1 MKILSLA
8 GENLASLTG
17 AFTIDFAGGA
27 LGAAG
32 LFAITGNTG
41 AGKSTLLDAICLGL
55 YDEMPRFIANRKH
68 VAEVG
73 RADDEEKLKA
83 NDVRGIL
90 SRGHASGCAEV
101 KFRGC
106 DGRIWLARWAVRR
119 ARNRSEGRF
128 QAQERSL
135 TDVESGQVFSGS
147 KRELQDRIDELVGLS
162 WEQFRRAVILPQG
175 EFAAFLKSSAD
186 ERSALL
192 ERMTGTELY
201 SAISIQTHER
211 ARAEQQALAT
221 IQQRLGDVA
230 LMDDETREHWVAQQ
244 LSLSTSLKHEQQ
256 QRQLLQ
262 DLRDLNGR
270 IAAQLQACREG
281 QEALAAAEAAH
292 GEAAPGREEFAR
304 AEQAQVARA
313 DHDELARLTLE
324 VQQQEQQIGQ
334 LASQLE
340 QVEPVLQQAALR
352 EQQLLADKIAAER
365 EWGALQPELKRA
377 QELDTRL
384 KEKSQQLQETR
395 QQGTQARALQLE
407 LQQEWQQQ
415 ASRVEAL
422 TVRRQQWALW
432 LEERKALA
440 PLARQWQPLLAAIQ
454 DWAADREQLLRVLQS
469 REQKGHALR
478 DLASRLAQGQ
488 QERDDWQ
495 QEQARLQQQQHEL
508 QEQQWESR
516 LAKAQEQWQQQTEQ
530 LGQLHQLL
538 ELADYGRNHGE
549 QHGRLQQEIAQ
560 LEQALSRLTTLGGEL
575 APARERLAL
584 QRDEARHALEQSR
597 AIASFEQYRHILNDG
612 EPCPLCGA
620 EEHPYSQSQPQ
631 VAGILGQLADRSR
644 SLELEWERLNH
655 QYIQCESERQE
666 LARQLAARR
675 QHLPELDARA
685 EQLTLRWQQLGG
697 AKLLGHPLPLNQNQ
711 ADSLTK
717 WSELMSTLLG
727 RGQTL
732 EHGLAQSQQQLR
744 EAQFGQQQLQAVR
757 QQLSQLTARHQQF
770 EQQWQEAE
778 RQKVEWEAELKALAE
793 QEASLRQRLAQG
805 EARLD
810 QQMGAEPWRQW
821 LGSQQW
827 LAWQQT
833 CEEYLHGQNE
843 WEQLGGELAT
853 LTPALSA
860 QEARLQSQNELLHKL
875 ERDYKEADQQRQGL
889 LASREACLG
898 GRAITLIE
906 QEWQLRLQL
915 AASQLEEA
923 VTALRVAREKQ
934 TELKARLAHLEQ
946 DRQVSSRRR
955 REALGRWAA
964 HAGTLG
970 IAEYDLS
977 QLLAITPDELRA
989 RRSAL
994 QRLDD
999 ALAEARTRLAER
1011 QRALAQEEAKLARYR
1026 EHHGELT
1033 ALTAEALAERLGACE
1048 ARCGELEEQLFQCK
1062 STLAQAEAAALKAG
1076 SLQEDLAAQQAVTD
1090 HWLQLSELI
1099 GSASGAKLRT
1109 FAQSLTLE
1117 RLLLEANAQ
1126 LGELSPRYRLERV
1139 PGTDLALQVVDLDM
1153 GDEVRSVDSLSGGE
1167 SFLVSLALAL
1177 ALSSLSSR
1185 QTQVESL
1192 FIDEGFGTL
1201 DPDSLDL
1208 ALSSLDSLQAAG
1220 RQIGVISHVQTLV
1233 ERIGVQIR
1241 VEALGGGESRV
1252 VLP

>member
-1 MKILSLA
+1 MKILSLS

-17 AFTIDFAGGA
+17 AFTIDFTKGA

-41 AGKSTLLDAICLGL
+41 AGKSTLLDAICLAL

-90 SRGHASGCAEV
+90 SRGHASGYAEV
-101 KFRGC
+101 RFRGC

-135 TDVESGQVFSGS
+135 TDVASGQVFSGS

-211 ARAEQQALAT
+211 AREEQQKLAA

-230 LMDDETREHWVAQQ
+230 LMDEATREQWVAQQ
-244 LSLSTSLKHEQQ
+244 LALSTCLKHEQQ

-262 DLRDLNGR
+262 DLRDLNER
-270 IAAQLQACREG
+270 IAAQLLACEEG
-281 QEALAAAEAAH
+281 QTALAAAEAAH
-292 GEAAPGREEFAR
+292 AQAAPEREEFGR

-324 VQQQEQQIGQ
+324 VQQQEMVIAELGPELAKLEEQTQQ
-334 LASQLE
+334 S
-340 QVEPVLQQAALR
+340 ALT
-352 EQQLLADKIAAER
+352 EQQLLAEKIAAER

-377 QELDTRL
+377 QELDTRIR
-384 KEKSQQLQETR
+384 EKVQQLQKI
-395 QQGTQARALQLE
+395 
-407 LQQEWQQQ
+407 QQEGAQEREVQLTLEQAWREQSKQVELLKQQH
-415 ASRVEAL
+415 
-422 TVRRQQWALW
+422 QQWGLW
-432 LEERKALA
+432 LEEHKGLA
-440 PLARQWQPLLAAIQ
+440 PVARQWQPLLTAMQ
-454 DWAADREQLLRVLQS
+454 DWADDAAKLQQLLT
-469 REQKGHALR
+469 LR
-478 DLASRLAQGQ
+478 DHKLRALQQLQLQLAQAQ
-488 QERDDWQ
+488 QDRDYWQ
-495 QEQARLQQQQHEL
+495 QEQARLQQHQHEL

-530 LGQLHQLL
+530 LGQLRQLL

-560 LEQALSRLTTLGGEL
+560 LEQALGKLAILGEEL

-597 AIASFEQYRHILNDG
+597 AIASFEQYRHILSDD

-620 EEHPYSQSQPQ
+620 KEHPYSQSQPQ
-631 VAGILGQLADRSR
+631 VVGILGQLAERVR
-644 SLELEWERLNH
+644 SLELEWERLNY

-666 LARQLAARR
+666 LARQLAVRQ
-675 QHLPELDARA
+675 QHLPELEARA
-685 EQLTLRWQQLGG
+685 EQLTQRWQQLGG
-697 AKLLGHPLPLNQNQ
+697 DTLLGHPLPLRQSPIEWN
-711 ADSLTK
+711 D
-717 WSELMSTLLG
+717 LMSTLLG
-727 RGQTL
+727 RGQAL
-732 EHGLAQSQQQLR
+732 EQGLAQSQQQLR
-744 EAQFGQQQLQAVR
+744 QAQLGQQQLQGVR
-757 QQLSQLTARHQQF
+757 QQLSQLAAQHQQF
-770 EQQWQEAE
+770 DQQWQEAD
-778 RQKVEWEAELKALAE
+778 RQRITLEGEVKAMGE
-793 QEASLRQRLAQG
+793 QETTLRQRLEQG
-805 EARLD
+805 AHRLD
-810 QQMGAEPWRQW
+810 EQMGGQPWRQW

-827 LAWQQT
+827 HEWQQT
-833 CEEYLHGQNE
+833 CEAWLHGQSE
-843 WEQLGGELAT
+843 WERLASEIAS

-860 QEARLQSQNELLHKL
+860 QEARLQTQRELLHKL
-875 ERDYKEADQQRQGL
+875 ERDYKEHDQQRQGL
-889 LASREACLG
+889 LTSRAACLG
-898 GRAITLIE
+898 GEDIALVENR
-906 QEWQLRLQL
+906 WQQRLQQV
-915 AASQLEEA
+915 ASELEA
-923 VTALRVAREKQ
+923 MQHSARTLRERQ
-934 TELKARLAHLEQ
+934 TELKTRLTHLEQ
-946 DRQVSSRRR
+946 DKQVSSRRR
-955 REALGRWAA
+955 REVLGRWAA
-964 HAGTLG
+964 HATRLG
-970 IAEYDLS
+970 IAEYDLRR
-977 QLLAITPDELRA
+977 LLAIHPEELKA
-989 RRSAL
+989 RRTAL
-994 QRLDD
+994 QGLDD

-1011 QRALAQEEAKLARYR
+1011 QRALALEEVKRERYR

-1033 ALTAEALAERLGACE
+1033 ALSTEALAERLGACE
-1048 ARCGELEEQLFQCK
+1048 AHCRELEEQLFQCK

-1076 SLQEDLAAQQAVTD
+1076 SLQEELSCQQAVTD
-1090 HWLQLSELI
+1090 HWQQLSELI

-1117 RLLLEANAQ
+1117 CLLLEANAQ

>member
-8 GENLASLTG
+8 GESLASLTG

-41 AGKSTLLDAICLGL
+41 AGKSTLLDAICLAL
-55 YDEMPRFIANRKH
+55 YDEMPRFIANRKN
-68 VAEVG
+68 VEKIG
-73 RADDEEKLKA
+73 RADEDEKEKLTA
-83 NDVRGIL
+83 NDVKNIL
-90 SRGHASGCAEV
+90 SRGHASGYAEV
-101 KFRGC
+101 QFRGC

-135 TDVESGQVFSGS
+135 IDVESGQVFSGS

-230 LMDDETREHWVAQQ
+230 LMDDETREHWVARQ

-292 GEAAPGREEFAR
+292 GEAASGREEFAR

-324 VQQQEQQIGQ
+324 VQQQELQIGQ
-334 LASQLE
+334 LAPQLE

-384 KEKSQQLQETR
+384 KEKGQQLQETR
-395 QQGTQARALQLE
+395 QQGAQARALQLA
-407 LQQEWQQQ
+407 LQQEWQLQ

-454 DWAADREQLLRVLQS
+454 DWAADRELLQRVLQS
-469 REQKGHALR
+469 REHKGHALR
-478 DLASRLAQGQ
+478 DLASRLEQGQ
-488 QERDDWQ
+488 QERDYWQ
-495 QEQARLQQQQHEL
+495 QERTRLQQLHDEL
-508 QEQQWESR
+508 QAQEWDAEVAR
-516 LAKAQEQWQQQTEQ
+516 AQEQRQAQTEQ
-530 LGQLHQLL
+530 LARIRQLL
-538 ELADYGRNHGE
+538 ELAQAGRNHSE
-549 QHGRLQQEIAQ
+549 QQERLQQEMAL
-560 LEQALSRLTTLGGEL
+560 LEQHLARLKAQHEEL
-575 APARERLAL
+575 APALARLAT
-584 QRDEARHALEQSR
+584 QRGEARHALEQAR
-597 AIASFEQYRHILNDG
+597 AVASFEQYRHVLSDG
-612 EPCPLCGA
+612 TPCPLCGA
-620 EEHPYSQSQPQ
+620 EEHPYTRSQPQ
-631 VAGILGQLADRSR
+631 VAGILAQLAERVSQLD
-644 SLELEWERLNH
+644 LEWEQLNH
-655 QYIQCESERQE
+655 QHIQGESERVE
-666 LARQLAARR
+666 LARQLVARQ
-675 QHLPELDARA
+675 QHQPELEARS
-685 EQLTLRWQQLGG
+685 EQMVQRWLQLGG
-697 AKLLGHPLPLNQNQ
+697 DALLGQGLPLRQSPAQWTELLARLLAQGEALESDLVAGQRRLQQ
-711 ADSLTK
+711 AQQGQQR
-717 WSELMSTLLG
+717 LLG
-727 RGQTL
+727 LR
-732 EHGLAQSQQQLR
+732 SQLT
-744 EAQFGQQQLQAVR
+744 E
-757 QQLSQLTARHQQF
+757 LTARHQQF
-770 EQQWQEAE
+770 EQQWQDAE
-778 RQKVEWEAELKALAE
+778 RQKIEWEAELKALAE
-793 QEASLRQRLAQG
+793 QEVSLRQRLALG

-810 QQMGAEPWRQW
+810 EQMGAEPWRQW

-827 LAWQQT
+827 QEWQQT
-833 CEEYLHGQNE
+833 CEEYLRGQSE

-860 QEARLQSQNELLHKL
+860 QEARVQSQNELLHKL
-875 ERDYKEADQQRQGL
+875 ERDYKEHEQQRQGL

-898 GRAITLIE
+898 GRAIALVE
-906 QEWQLRLQL
+906 QEWQQRLQL

-934 TELKARLAHLEQ
+934 TELKARLTHLEQ

-970 IAEYDLS
+970 IAEYDLRR
-977 QLLAITPDELRA
+977 LLAIMPKELRA
-989 RRSAL
+989 RRTAL

-999 ALAEARTRLAER
+999 ALAEARTRLTER

-1026 EHHGELT
+1026 EHHGELA
-1033 ALTAEALAERLGACE
+1033 ALTGEALAERLGACE

-1076 SLQEDLAAQQAVTD
+1076 SLQEALAAQQAVAD

>member
-1 MKILSLA
+1 MKILSLS

-17 AFTIDFAGGA
+17 AFTIDFTKGA

-41 AGKSTLLDAICLGL
+41 AGKSTLLDAICLAL

-101 KFRGC
+101 RFRGC

-135 TDVESGQVFSGS
+135 TDVASGQVFSGS

-211 ARAEQQALAT
+211 AREEQQKLAA
-221 IQQRLGDVA
+221 IGQRLGDVA
-230 LMDDETREHWVAQQ
+230 LMDEATREQWVAQQ
-244 LSLSTSLKHEQQ
+244 LGLSTSLKHEQQ

-262 DLRDLNGR
+262 DLRDLNDR
-270 IAAQLQACREG
+270 IAAQLLACEEG
-281 QEALAAAEAAH
+281 QTALTVAEAAH
-292 GEAAPGREEFAR
+292 AQAAPEREEFGR

-324 VQQQEQQIGQ
+324 VQQQEQLIGQ
-334 LASQLE
+334 LGPELE
-340 QVEPVLQQAALR
+340 QVEQTQQQAALR

-377 QELDTRL
+377 QELDTRIR
-384 KEKSQQLQETR
+384 EKSSQLQEVQ
-395 QQGTQARALQLE
+395 QQGAQARALQVA

-415 ASRVEAL
+415 ASRVQAL
-422 TVRRQQWALW
+422 EVRRQQWALW

-440 PLARQWQPLLAAIQ
+440 PLARQWQPLLAAMQ
-454 DWAADREQLLRVLQS
+454 DWAEGRDQLQHLLQS
-469 REQKGHALR
+469 REHKSHALR
-478 DLASRLAQGQ
+478 DLNSRLEQGQ
-488 QERDDWQ
+488 QERDYWQ
-495 QEQARLQQQQHEL
+495 QERARLQQQHDQL
-508 QEQQWESR
+508 QAQEWDGQV
-516 LAKAQEQWQQQTEQ
+516 AKAQEQRQTQTEQ
-530 LGQLHQLL
+530 LARVRQLL
-538 ELADYGRNHGE
+538 ELAEAGRNHSEQQERLLQEMALLE
-549 QHGRLQQEIAQ
+549 QHLTRLATQHEE
-560 LEQALSRLTTLGGEL
+560 LVPAL
-575 APARERLAL
+575 ERLGL
-584 QRDEARHALEQSR
+584 QRDEARHALDQAR
-597 AIASFEQYRHILNDG
+597 AVASFEQYRHVLSDG
-612 EPCPLCGA
+612 TPCPLCGA
-620 EEHPYSQSQPQ
+620 EEHPYRQSQPQ
-631 VAGILGQLADRSR
+631 VAGILAQLAERAR
-644 SLELEWERLNH
+644 QLELEWERLNH
-655 QYIQCESERQE
+655 QHIQGESERVE
-666 LARQLAARR
+666 LTRQLVARQ
-675 QHLPELDARA
+675 QHQPELEARA
-685 EQLTLRWQQLGG
+685 EQLTQRWLQWGG
-697 AKLLGHPLPLNQNQ
+697 ETLLGHGLPLRQSPAEW
-711 ADSLTK
+711 AD
-717 WSELMSTLLG
+717 LLAH
-727 RGQTL
+727 L
-732 EHGLAQSQQQLR
+732 LAQGEALELGLVAGQRQLQQ
-744 EAQFGQQQLQAVR
+744 AQQGQQMLMGLR
-757 QQLSQLTARHQQF
+757 NQLTQLTTRHQQF

-778 RQKVEWEAELKALAE
+778 RKKIEWEAELKALAE
-793 QEASLRQRLAQG
+793 QEVTLRQRLVQG
-805 EARLD
+805 ESRLD
-810 QQMGAEPWRQW
+810 EQMGAEPWRQW
-821 LGSQQW
+821 LGSRQW
-827 LAWQQT
+827 LEWQQT
-833 CEEYLHGQNE
+833 CEAYLQGQRE
-843 WEQLGGELAT
+843 WEQLGSELAS
-853 LTPALSA
+853 LTPAFSA
-860 QEARLQSQNELLHKL
+860 QEARVQSQNEQLHKL
-875 ERDYKEADQQRQGL
+875 ERDYKEAEQQRQGL

-898 GRAITLIE
+898 GRAIAE
-906 QEWQLRLQL
+906 VEGEWQQRLSRG
-915 AASQLEEA
+915 ANQLEEA
-923 VTALRVAREKQ
+923 VGALRAARERQ
-934 TELKARLAHLEQ
+934 TELKTRLTHLEQ
-946 DRQVSSRRR
+946 DKQVSSRRR
-955 REALGRWAA
+955 REVLGRWAS
-964 HAGTLG
+964 HATRLG
-970 IAEYDLS
+970 IAEYDLRR
-977 QLLAITPDELRA
+977 LLAIHPEELKA
-989 RRSAL
+989 RRTAL
-994 QRLDD
+994 QGLDD

-1011 QRALAQEEAKLARYR
+1011 QRALALEEVKRERYR

-1033 ALTAEALAERLGACE
+1033 ALSTEALAERLGACE
-1048 ARCGELEEQLFQCK
+1048 AHCRELEEQLFQCK
-1062 STLAQAEAAALKAG
+1062 SMLAQAEAAALKAG
-1076 SLQEDLAAQQAVTD
+1076 SLQEALSRQQAVTD
-1090 HWLQLSELI
+1090 HWLRLSELI